1 MILSNSRKKV
11 LIELSE
17 EKIIYLDKLA
27 KERNMKLDHLID
39 EIFSDYLKS
48 KD

>member
-1 MILSNSRKKV
+1 MSNSRKKV

-17 EKIIYLDKLA
+17 KKIRYLDKLA
-27 KERNMKLDHLID
+27 KERNIKLDYLID
-39 EIFSDYLKS
+39 EIFSDYFKY

>member
-1 MILSNSRKKV
+1 MSNSRKKI

-17 EKIIYLDKLA
+17 EKIRYLDKLA
-27 KERNMKLDHLID
+27 KERNLKLDYLID

>member
-1 MILSNSRKKV
+1 MSNFRKKV
-11 LIELSE
+11 LIELCE
-17 EKIIYLDKLA
+17 EKVRYLNKLA
-27 KERNMKLDHLID
+27 KEKNMKLDYLID

>member
-1 MILSNSRKKV
+1 MSNSRKKV

-17 EKIIYLDKLA
+17 EKIRYLAKLA
-27 KERNMKLDHLID
+27 KERNMKLDYLID

>member
-1 MILSNSRKKV
+1 MSNSRKKV

-17 EKIIYLDKLA
+17 EKIRYLNKLA
-27 KERNMKLDHLID
+27 RERNMKLDYLID

>member
-1 MILSNSRKKV
+1 MSNSRKKV

-17 EKIIYLDKLA
+17 EKIRYLDKLA
-27 KERNMKLDHLID
+27 KEKNIKLDFLID

>member
-1 MILSNSRKKV
+1 MSNSRKKL

-17 EKIIYLDKLA
+17 EKIRYLDKLA
-27 KERNMKLDHLID
+27 KERNLKLDYLID